1 MPIITLE
8 MGSLSTEQ
16 KEKLIVS
23 FTRDVCEVTGM
34 PPEAMVV
41 LIRELS
47 RENMGVGGQQLST
60 MIGRR

>member
-47 RENMGVGGQQLST
+47 R
-60 MIGRR
+60 

>member
-8 MGSLSTEQ
+8 MGPLSTEQ
-16 KEKLIVS
+16 KERLIVS
-23 FTRDVCEVTGM
+23 FTRDVCDVTGM

-47 RENMGVGGQQLST
+47 RENMGVAGRQLSAMGGT
-60 MIGRR
+60 R